1 MKRGKLD
8 TLIKVQREIAGARNA
23 LNEPEPSSWGDI
35 AEALAEHVQMGGRE
49 YLANHAITSER
60 RAVFRTDRLS
70 DVRVSDRV
78 VALAQAW
85 NITEVRPLGR
95 RFIELHCKA
104 EGSA

>member
-8 TLIKVQREIAGARNA
+8 TLIQIQREIEGARNA
-23 LNEPEPSSWGDI
+23 LNEPEPSSWGTI

-49 YLANHAITSER
+49 FLANSAITAER
-60 RAVFRTDRLS
+60 RAVFRTDRLA
-70 DVRVSDRV
+70 DVRVSDRL
-78 VALAQAW
+78 VARDQTW